1 MNMAQEILEA
11 QLLDVPIA
19 CHFHFGSHLVPPFST
34 QNTFVPLMSKG
45 QVSCSMVE
53 DYLPNGTSLGW
64 VQPAVKCAASLDQ
77 CPCAL
82 SQKGGIHLDDRS
94 NYCLIR

>member
-1 MNMAQEILEA
+1 MAQEILET

-19 CHFHFGSHLVPPFST
+19 CPFHFGSHLVPPKFDAKHRP
-34 QNTFVPLMSKG
+34 VPLSKG

-82 SQKGGIHLDDRS
+82 SQKGGIHLDDRL